1 MTDDEMRAFVDTCS
15 STQFMTL
22 LELVAEGM
30 TSFYQ
35 TRFRW
40 ADGVIWD
47 DVDTARMIT
56 VALAMSNTLKWWLK
70 SQCH

>member
-15 STQFMTL
+15 DAQFMTL
-22 LELVAEGM
+22 LELVAEEM

-35 TRFRW
+35 RRFRW

-47 DVDTARMIT
+47 GVDTARMIT
-56 VALAMSNTLKWWLK
+56 VAHTMSNTLKGWLK